1 MKEGKKYKKQPK
13 EKPVK
18 EPAVAYQPDK
28 GKHLTIF
35 NSFEEAE
42 EDNYKWLASLTGE
55 QHLQNAHELMKRI
68 FAEDLKKH
76 PTVGTKLVIG
86 K

>member
-1 MKEGKKYKKQPK
+1 MKQGKKYKKKSSQNK
-13 EKPVK
+13 VK
-18 EPAVAYQPDK
+18 EPSVAYQKDK
-28 GKHLTIF
+28 EKKISIF

-55 QHLQNAHELMKRI
+55 QHLQNAVALIKRI
-68 FAEDLKKH
+68 YAKELKKH
-76 PTVGTKLVIG
+76 PKIGNKLTIL

>member
-1 MKEGKKYKKQPK
+1 MSQGKEYKKKSPK
-13 EKPVK
+13 RQVR
-18 EPAVAYQPDK
+18 EPAVAYNTTPNK
-28 GKHLTIF
+28 SISVF

-55 QHLQNAHELMKRI
+55 QHLINAVALIKRI
-68 FAEDLKKH
+68 YAEDLKKH
-76 PTVGTKLVIG
+76 PKIGTKLIIR

>member
-1 MKEGKKYKKQPK
+1 MKEGKKYKKK
-13 EKPVK
+13 SSESKVK
-18 EPAVAYQPDK
+18 EPVVAYQADK
-28 GKHLTIF
+28 GKSLAIF

-55 QHLQNAHELMKRI
+55 QHLINAVALIKRI
-68 FAEDLKKH
+68 YAEDLKKH
-76 PTVGTKLVIG
+76 PKIGTKLTIL